1 MHTLWYIWIDYFWA
15 SLKGNGPEALV
26 QTVAYAAIA
35 VALYPPLRRWATKE
49 EREMRAELHRKM
61 DHIIFH
67 HPDIP
72 PLPPSPSG
80 DSVAS

>member
-1 MHTLWYIWIDYFWA
+1 MHVLYELWFHYGYP
-15 SLKGNGPEALV
+15 SLTGNGPEDLMSTTAKFCL
-26 QTVAYAAIA
+26 A
-35 VALYPPLRRWATKE
+35 VAIYPPLHKWVTRE
-49 EREMRAELHRKM
+49 ERALRAEMHRKM